1 MIHNAPQIV
10 TASVLLCMLLAVIV
24 ASLWIVFLHAGK
36 SKKSNMNKGNKN
48 GKL

>member
-10 TASVLLCMLLAVIV
+10 TVSVLLCMLFGVVV
-24 ASLWIVFLHAGK
+24 ASLWIVFFHAGK
-36 SKKSNMNKGNKN
+36 VKKSNMNKRNKN

>member
-1 MIHNAPQIV
+1 MIHNAPHIL

-36 SKKSNMNKGNKN
+36 VKKSNMNKGNKN